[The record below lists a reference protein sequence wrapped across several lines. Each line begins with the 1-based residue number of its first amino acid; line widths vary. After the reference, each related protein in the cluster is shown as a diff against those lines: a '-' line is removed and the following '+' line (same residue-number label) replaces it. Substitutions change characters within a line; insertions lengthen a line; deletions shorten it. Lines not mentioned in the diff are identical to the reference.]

1 MQRVKHKENIINPN
15 SIKLSRTNSNI
26 NQFQNRNKNNI
37 LNNNILKKDK
47 LISNR
52 SNKFM
57 SIPEKEKINNEIT
70 RPSKNYKYFYERL
83 PEDTEILSSKEK
95 DGNAN
100 VLYIKKTKTNVNI
113 FGKKEPNLTHIPEN
127 RNKKANMNNIKFT
140 ENKNL
145 VNKTI
150 KEYYKKVENPFKT
163 YLKSLNNQTK
173 DNRNS
178 KYEKNTEIK
187 PNFILD
193 ESEKNKNNQ
202 NYFCDSAKG
211 NNNIVKEIYK
221 KPINRNTFKVNVNL
235 GDNGKY
241 NNILG
246 EDYNYINS
254 RNNIYDNLHNSV
266 KKEKIICAKFMNNNG
281 IKRNIINKI
290 NNFNTKTIQKDSK
303 DNLFNIKSNDE
314 KYIYNYNNNNTN
326 NNIDNKEFLTKTK
339 SLVNI
344 GIKKNNVI
352 LKHKGINGNNS
363 LYEDIKNELE
373 GRNDKLEEYNIK
385 NNSCKNKN
393 DKNLWKYKSI
403 NLDDDVND
411 KTSFANDYYVTYN
424 FKSNELNEGN
434 SQKMYYSLNNNNTNK
449 NIINLQYSKKNI
461 KNRGIYGLKSQ
472 VLKNNL
478 PKLVV
483 DDDIIPFSE
492 NENKNKI
499 IGQKYMKNIN
509 IDYLNN
515 NNYYKD
521 KEFYNN
527 IDNEINNN
535 RIINTE
541 IQQNNFNTIED
552 ISKNKNII
560 NKSFSYSIENDEQNG
575 NYNYN
580 YNYNNNLQYQN
591 GKSISPFYK
600 RYKPNKFVI
609 TKEIIFPSGVNKS
622 NSFYNSDD
630 DIMNSFNNSNSNEGR
645 YNDNYNLMP
654 NINNYSFD
662 NNINQNKYN
671 NNNYRMT
678 YNNSYNNNNII
689 ELNQNPTKDFYF
701 NYLSNKINNDFISEN
716 KINNLE
722 KNLYNHEF
730 KNKNIYCEKCNRNYC
745 PYCHRLTS
753 DSEIYNDYVN
763 NKVAHSRYVNINN
776 YHPKI
781 IHSKNI
787 NMNFESNNLKNKN
800 IAGKYVEE
808 NNEINK
814 RLLTSNIDLKLDVSN
829 GKHSSENLNM
839 NANRSERGSFNSN
852 KNENNENNF
861 NSNTKIYSINNELE
875 EEISKTR
882 LEINERL
889 NEINRIE
896 INLENEKKNKNEYR
910 QIEKEK
916 VKENIFEINTAE
928 DLQQKINEINIDKN
942 NEIMPNN
949 FTDKNNNKNFD
960 ENNQS
965 LSNNNKDFNE
975 IIVKKE
981 EIKDK
986 KDIEDKGD
994 KEEKQN
1000 EIKNNNNF
1008 EEAPSKNINLFG
1020 KSKSNDN
1027 YNIIDNNSTIKSD
1040 LDIIN
1045 ERITNKN
1052 IIINENLIKVKYLNN
1067 KNQSESPVLSD
1078 ILFLVNIISVRNYFK
1093 IKNKILNLLINNGPN
1108 IPMQFVN
1115 LLYPI
1120 AINQKI
1126 FQPIYA
1132 KLCKDIDKYYNK
1144 KDKNKSKS
1152 IIRTQLMKLCK
1163 TNFRKIKVLLENIA
1177 YIVNDINFIGELINV
1192 QMVSKKVGL
1201 QCLTHLVNKFNQY
1214 NSDKKL
1220 INKKNEKY
1228 LYLDCIIN
1236 LLNQFVSCVY
1246 YYQNTKI
1253 RQDELLFFEKEIKN
1267 NINILKGISNNQ
1279 LNNDIPKLTKMNL
1292 LKLINKSNNNWEFTL
1307 LEKYRNQVIKAIYE
1321 ESDKN
1326 NSIYST
1332 DIKYE
1337 YNNYNDKYKK
1347 NPNNRQFN
1355 FSSPHNKINVENE
1368 SNKKNQT
1375 SNNYNYNNKYE
1386 LQKISSD
1393 NTKIIENNLILFK
1406 NHINKRQSGDDFKN
1420 WETIDNLF
1428 QKLKKCEIFK
1438 NIVEACILFVKSK
1451 DDIYYID
1458 IYIKIVFEY
1467 YSNYLKT
1474 NNIKDIPNLILEEI
1488 GKLSQIS
1495 DEQDKMEENHYKKEI
1510 WILIIY
1516 YLLENQIM
1524 TMNDFNYFCKEH
1536 NKETKINIINFLYK
1550 ICCYNEEN
1558 KNIYLKEFKNIK
1570 FSNINKKILS
1580 DILKET

>member
-1 MQRVKHKENIINPN
+1 MQRVKHKENMINSN

-26 NQFQNRNKNNI
+26 NQFQNRNKNNVF
-37 LNNNILKKDK
+37 NKNILKKDK

-57 SIPEKEKINNEIT
+57 SIPEKEKINNEIA
-70 RPSKNYKYFYERL
+70 RPPKNYKYFYERL
-83 PEDTEILSSKEK
+83 PQDTEIFSSREK
-95 DGNAN
+95 DDNAN
-100 VLYIKKTKTNVNI
+100 VLYIKKTKTNANL
-113 FGKKEPNLTHIPEN
+113 FSKKEVNSTNFPEN
-127 RNKKANMNNIKFT
+127 RNKKANMNKIKFT

-163 YLKSLNNQTK
+163 YLKSLNNESK
-173 DNRNS
+173 DNINF
-178 KYEKNTEIK
+178 KYQKNTEIK
-187 PNFILD
+187 PNFISD

-202 NYFCDSAKG
+202 NYFYESTKG
-211 NNNIVKEIYK
+211 NTNVVKEIYK
-221 KPINRNTFKVNVNL
+221 KPINRKTYKVNANIN
-235 GDNGKY
+235 DNGKY
-241 NNILG
+241 NNIIG
-246 EDYNYINS
+246 EDNDYINS
-254 RNNIYDNLHNSV
+254 RNNIYDNLHNSA
-266 KKEKIICAKFMNNNG
+266 KMEKINCAKIMNNNG
-281 IKRNIINKI
+281 IKKNIINYI

-303 DNLFNIKSNDE
+303 DNLSNMKSNDK
-314 KYIYNYNNNNTN
+314 KYIDYYRMNNTS
-326 NNIDNKEFLTKTK
+326 NNIDNNEFLTKTK
-339 SLVNI
+339 SSVNI

-352 LKHKGINGNNS
+352 LKHKGINGKNS
-363 LYEDIKNELE
+363 LYEDIKSELE
-373 GRNDKLEEYNIK
+373 GRKDKLEEFYIK
-385 NNSCKNKN
+385 NNSCNKN
-393 DKNLWKYKSI
+393 NTNLCIYKSI
-403 NLDDDVND
+403 NLEDDVNN
-411 KTSFANDYYVTYN
+411 KTSSTNDYYVTYN
-424 FKSNELNEGN
+424 FKNNELNERN
-434 SQKMYYSLNNNNTNK
+434 SQRMFYSLNSNNTNK

-461 KNRGIYGLKSQ
+461 KNSVIYGIKSQ
-472 VLKNNL
+472 ALKNNL
-478 PKLVV
+478 PQLVI
-483 DDDIIPFSE
+483 DDDITPFSE
-492 NENKNKI
+492 NENRNKI
-499 IGQKYMKNIN
+499 IGQKYMKDIN
-509 IDYLNN
+509 MDFLNN
-515 NNYYKD
+515 NNYYNE

-527 IDNEINNN
+527 LDNDINNN

-541 IQQNNFNTIED
+541 TKQKNINRNKTYTLED
-552 ISKNKNII
+552 ISKNKNKI

-580 YNYNNNLQYQN
+580 YNFNFNNNLQYQN
-591 GKSISPFYK
+591 GKSMSPFYK
-600 RYKPNKFVI
+600 RYKPNKYVI
-609 TKEIIFPSGVNKS
+609 TKEIIFPSGVNKN

-645 YNDNYNLMP
+645 YNDNNNFMP
-654 NINNYSFD
+654 NINNHSFD
-662 NNINQNKYN
+662 NNIKLNNYN
-671 NNNYRMT
+671 YNNYRMT
-678 YNNSYNNNNII
+678 YSNSNNNNNIF
-689 ELNQNPTKDFYF
+689 ELNKNPTKDYYF
-701 NYLSNKINNDFISEN
+701 NYLSNKINNDFINEN
-716 KINNLE
+716 KINKLE
-722 KNLYNHEF
+722 NNLYNQEF
-730 KNKNIYCEKCNRNYC
+730 KNTNIYCEKCNRNYC

-763 NKVAHSRYVNINN
+763 NKEAPSRYVNINN

-787 NMNFESNNLKNKN
+787 NMNSESNNLKNKN
-800 IAGKYVEE
+800 IPTKYVEE
-808 NNEINK
+808 NKEINK

-829 GKHSSENLNM
+829 GKHSSENLNI

-852 KNENNENNF
+852 NNENNENNF
-861 NSNTKIYSINNELE
+861 NSNTKNYSINNELE

-896 INLENEKKNKNEYR
+896 INLENEKKYINEYS

-916 VKENIFEINTAE
+916 KEDKNKDIIFEINTIE
-928 DLQQKINEINIDKN
+928 NLQQKINEINIDKN
-942 NEIMPNN
+942 NEIISNN
-949 FTDKNNNKNFD
+949 FIDKNNNNTDEKNK
-960 ENNQS
+960 NS
-965 LSNNNKDFNE
+965 SNNNKDFNS
-975 IIVKKE
+975 IIINKE
-981 EIKDK
+981 EVK
-986 KDIEDKGD
+986 D
-994 KEEKQN
+994 KEEKQD
-1000 EIKNNNNF
+1000 EIKNTNIIL
-1008 EEAPSKNINLFG
+1008 EAPSKNKNLDF
-1020 KSKSNDN
+1020 KERSNDDK

-1040 LDIIN
+1040 LEIIN
-1045 ERITNKN
+1045 ERINNKN
-1052 IIINENLIKVKYLNN
+1052 ITINENLMKIKYLNN

-1078 ILFLVNIISVRNYFK
+1078 ILFLINIISTRNFFK

-1120 AINQKI
+1120 AIHQKI
-1126 FQPIYA
+1126 YQPIYA

-1163 TNFRKIKVLLENIA
+1163 TNFRKIKVLLENIT

-1214 NSDKKL
+1214 NTDKKL

-1228 LYLDCIIN
+1228 IYLNCIIN

-1246 YYQNTKI
+1246 YYQNSKI
-1253 RQDELLFFEKEIKN
+1253 RQDELLLFEKEIKN
-1267 NINILKGISNNQ
+1267 NINILKEISNNQ
-1279 LNNDIPKLTKMNL
+1279 LNNDIPKFTKMNL

-1307 LEKYRNQVIKAIYE
+1307 IEKYKNQLIKPIYE

-1326 NSIYST
+1326 NNLYLS
-1332 DIKYE
+1332 DLKYE
-1337 YNNYNDKYKK
+1337 YNNANDKYK
-1347 NPNNRQFN
+1347 NSPNNRQFN

-1368 SNKKNQT
+1368 PNKQKQT
-1375 SNNYNYNNKYE
+1375 SYNYNNKYI

-1406 NHINKRQSGDDFKN
+1406 NHINKYQSGDDFKN
-1420 WETIDNLF
+1420 WEAIDNLF

-1438 NIVEACILFVKSK
+1438 NIVEACFLFTKSK

-1467 YSNYLKT
+1467 YSNYLKA

-1488 GKLSQIS
+1488 GSLSQIS
-1495 DEQDKMEENHYKKEI
+1495 DELDKKEENNYKKEI

-1516 YLLENQIM
+1516 YLLENKIM

-1536 NKETKINIINFLYK
+1536 NKEAKINIINFLYK
-1550 ICCYNEEN
+1550 ICCYNEDN
-1558 KNIYLKEFKNIK
+1558 KDIYLKEFKNIK
-1570 FSNINKKILS
+1570 FASINKKILS